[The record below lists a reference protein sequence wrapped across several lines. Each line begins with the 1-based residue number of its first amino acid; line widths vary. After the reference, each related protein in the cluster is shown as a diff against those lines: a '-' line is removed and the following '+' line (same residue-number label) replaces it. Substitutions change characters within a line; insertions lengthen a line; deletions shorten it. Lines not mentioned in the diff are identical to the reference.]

1 VAGRSEGQAGLGGM
15 KARGGGK
22 GERDEGRDLREGGRV
37 RRQGRRGRGMKE
49 VRGRECGW
57 IKGRENE

>member
-1 VAGRSEGQAGLGGM
+1 M